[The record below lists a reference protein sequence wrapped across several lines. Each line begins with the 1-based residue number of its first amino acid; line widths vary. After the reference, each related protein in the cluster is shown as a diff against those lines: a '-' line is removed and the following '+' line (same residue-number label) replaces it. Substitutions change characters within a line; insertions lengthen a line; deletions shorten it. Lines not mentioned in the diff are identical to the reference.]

1 MRQDKRK
8 TSQIRK
14 TVLKAGV
21 NEFAEGSC
29 LIQVGK
35 TQVLCTASIEER
47 VPPFMKGE
55 GRGWVTAE
63 YAMMPRSCKTR
74 IPRDSGKGK
83 VNGRSVEIQRLIG
96 RSLRSVVNFEKLG
109 ERTVWIDC
117 DVMQGDGG
125 TRCASIT
132 GAFVALYQ
140 ACQWLLKKNLITQN
154 PISDY
159 LAAVSVGIVSGQAMA
174 DLCYL
179 EDSNADVD
187 MNLVMTGKGRFVELQ
202 GTAEQ
207 EPFTDKELGSM
218 IALGRNAIKDLIALQ
233 KKALKIK

>member
-8 TSQIRK
+8 ISQIRK

-35 TQVLCTASIEER
+35 TQVLCTASVEER

-109 ERTVWIDC
+109 ERTIWIDC

-140 ACQWLLKKNLITQN
+140 ACQWLLKKKLITEN

-207 EPFTDKELGSM
+207 EPFTDKELSSM
-218 IALGRNAIKDLIALQ
+218 IALGRNAIKDLITLQ